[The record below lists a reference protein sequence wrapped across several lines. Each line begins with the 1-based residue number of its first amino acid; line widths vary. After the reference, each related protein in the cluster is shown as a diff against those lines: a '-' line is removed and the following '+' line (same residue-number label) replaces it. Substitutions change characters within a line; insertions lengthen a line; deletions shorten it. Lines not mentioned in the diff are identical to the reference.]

1 MANPFRDYLEL
12 RNNSGAAFGVGV
24 TEHSLNN
31 VMQRATERNPGDWP
45 LPSRRLIYVLDG
57 RAALSDDGAVVRQLR
72 VTHAVLGFQV
82 VAGICAFAGHRGV
95 ELERLEVDLDRYLGA
110 DSFQCALQGVQ
121 AHSAPGA
128 GHVGN
133 KVDAHR

>member
-31 VMQRATERNPGDWP
+31 VMQRATER
-45 LPSRRLIYVLDG
+45 
-57 RAALSDDGAVVRQLR
+57 
-72 VTHAVLGFQV
+72 
-82 VAGICAFAGHRGV
+82 
-95 ELERLEVDLDRYLGA
+95 DRYLGA